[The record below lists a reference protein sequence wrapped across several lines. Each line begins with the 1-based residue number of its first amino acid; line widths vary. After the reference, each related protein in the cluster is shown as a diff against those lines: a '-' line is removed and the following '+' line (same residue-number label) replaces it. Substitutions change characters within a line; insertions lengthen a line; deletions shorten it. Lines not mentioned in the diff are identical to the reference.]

1 MTYNFKFKINSK
13 GYQKEIEADTIYIA
27 KQRFLQWVEMQIV
40 SIEPVKDNDN
50 WITDFLKGHRK

>member
-13 GYQKEIEADTIYIA
+13 GFQKEIAADNIYIA
-27 KQRFLQWVEMQIV
+27 KQRFLQWVETQIV